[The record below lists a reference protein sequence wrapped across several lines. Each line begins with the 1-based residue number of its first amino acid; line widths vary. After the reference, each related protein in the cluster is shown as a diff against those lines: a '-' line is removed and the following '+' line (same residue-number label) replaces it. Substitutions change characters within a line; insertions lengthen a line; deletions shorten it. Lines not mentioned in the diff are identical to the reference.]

1 MAVKEKTLAAPE
13 PLTEPLFRGPR
24 AGNTSQTLAPKT
36 VNVLDPE
43 PVWNSA
49 YRVPSTGD
57 PNYVPKPKEEI
68 YGPDE
73 QGFEKGFEPKPR
85 GKAISRQSFE
95 QRVTAKSPTTL
106 ENRVTKVEEQLDSL
120 LHRIVVYN
128 LKSSHKM

>member
-49 YRVPSTGD
+49 GD

>member
-57 PNYVPKPKEEI
+57 PNSVPKPKEEI

>member
-1 MAVKEKTLAAPE
+1 MAVKDSVKAPE
-13 PLTEPLFRGPR
+13 PLDEPLVRGPR
-24 AGNTSQTLAPKT
+24 AGNTTQTLAPKT
-36 VNVLDPE
+36 VNVLDLPA
-43 PVWNSA
+43 PTW
-49 YRVPSTGD
+49 
-57 PNYVPKPKEEI
+57 KPEEI

-73 QGFEKGFEPKPR
+73 QGFEPKPR

-128 LKSSHKM
+128 IKSSHKL